1 MLHYHFTIKRITVNK
16 QLNRT
21 VDRDDL
27 KDHALHAF
35 EIDRIFGPTQ
45 TIAWTA
51 LARYDGTLALQ
62 VLTDEEYR
70 LIANALVAE
79 GLPPEQ
85 VAKPEG
91 LVEVLVAVAH
101 FDCPKGEWYD
111 ASLVSAVACA
121 KLLSLTQQAWGY
133 DEAVAK
139 ANESVAFAKVLGV
152 KP

>member
-1 MLHYHFTIKRITVNK
+1 MNE

-21 VDRDDL
+21 VSRDDL

-45 TIAWTA
+45 TMTWPE
-51 LARYDGTLALQ
+51 LARHDGALALQ
-62 VLTDEEYR
+62 LLTDEEYR

-91 LVEVLVAVAH
+91 LIEVLVAVAH
-101 FDCPKGEWYD
+101 FECPKGEWYD
-111 ASLVSAVACA
+111 GGLVSAVACA
-121 KLLSLTQQAWGY
+121 KLLTLTQQEWGY
-133 DEAVAK
+133 EEAVAK
-139 ANESVAFAKVLGV
+139 ANQTEAFAKSLGV